1 MWSLI
6 CIVVGVLLLIIMPW
20 LELSATVW
28 WIGFSLIGLGI
39 WLGWGAIVAA
49 VMWFLGL
56 IPMLLCILAVGGVSW
71 FIIRWHQNQLKE
83 VCRKEDEQLVKVR
96 HLLDDEKHRTIKARQ
111 AEIRRRKRER
121 AKARR
126 VKAKQERALYQEKV
140 RDVVDNQIVAEIK
153 DPNSFASK
161 LLQQNGYF
169 DLSKSSAWRIDI
181 CNPKHVLHKT
191 FKSYGYFNFE

>member
-6 CIVVGVLLLIIMPW
+6 CIVVGLLLLIIMPW
-20 LELSATVW
+20 LELSAAVW

-83 VCRKEDEQLVKVR
+83 VCRKEEKQLVKVR
-96 HLLDDEKHRTIKARQ
+96 HLLDDEKHRTI
-111 AEIRRRKRER
+111 RRRKRER

-126 VKAKQERALYQEKV
+126 AKAKQKRALYQEKV
-140 RDVVDNQIVAEIK
+140 RDVVDNLIIQELN
-153 DPNSFASK
+153 DPNSLASRI
-161 LLQQNGYF
+161 LQQNGYF
-169 DLSKSSAWRIDI
+169 DLGKSSAWRMDV
-181 CNPKHVLHKT
+181 CNPKHMLHKA
-191 FKSYGYFNFE
+191 FKSYGYFKFK